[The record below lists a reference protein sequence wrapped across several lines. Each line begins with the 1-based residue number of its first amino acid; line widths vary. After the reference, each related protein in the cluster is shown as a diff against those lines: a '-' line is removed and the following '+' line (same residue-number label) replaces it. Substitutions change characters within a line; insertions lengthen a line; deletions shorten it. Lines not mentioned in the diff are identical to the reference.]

1 MAILI
6 DNFKSQLVGGGARAN
21 QFKVVLNFPAGTQ
34 SGDNQKR
41 FEFMCKAT
49 ALPATTVGVAEVWYR
64 GRKLNLAGDRSF
76 EDWTTTIYNDAAFK
90 LRNSMEVWAQLPD
103 QLGTSGN
110 NLSNPTDYQS
120 TATVY
125 HLDRTGK
132 SVRAYTFHGLW
143 PSEVG
148 TIELDY
154 ETNDAIETFD
164 VTWKYNYF
172 TVDNQGQFGV
182 NDLFG

>member
-1 MAILI
+1 
-6 DNFKSQLVGGGARAN
+6 
-21 QFKVVLNFPAGTQ
+21 
-34 SGDNQKR
+34 
-41 FEFMCKAT
+41 
-49 ALPATTVGVAEVWYR
+49 
-64 GRKLNLAGDRSF
+64 
-76 EDWTTTIYNDAAFK
+76 
-90 LRNSMEVWAQLPD
+90 
-103 QLGTSGN
+103 
-110 NLSNPTDYQS
+110 
-120 TATVY
+120 
-125 HLDRTGK
+125 
-132 SVRAYTFHGLW
+132 LW